1 MSSIES
7 YEGLCGCIHR
17 YSTSDLRV
25 RCKYEF
31 AHSGPH
37 SWEKKQVAMSIIG
50 GSFYSC
56 TLNPDYLQLPGNGKR
71 KKVVIGH

>member
-31 AHSGPH
+31 AHSGPPFLGEETSRH
-37 SWEKKQVAMSIIG
+37 VYHWWL
-50 GSFYSC
+50 FLFLYS
-56 TLNPDYLQLPGNGKR
+56 QS
-71 KKVVIGH
+71 